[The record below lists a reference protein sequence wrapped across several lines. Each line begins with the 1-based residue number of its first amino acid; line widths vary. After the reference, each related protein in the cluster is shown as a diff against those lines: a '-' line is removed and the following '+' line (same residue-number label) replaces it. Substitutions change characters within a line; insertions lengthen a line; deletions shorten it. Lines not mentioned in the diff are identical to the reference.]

1 MSRLF
6 DEMPEEL
13 KMLLGIGSISPTD
26 LTGEKE
32 KTREEDFDFENPP
45 LTCPEIPDSVI
56 SEEVIKKL
64 VEARK
69 LMLEAKDLLLLNH
82 RGSSEIA
89 LAMKLSSSSPY
100 AQAQWLIFE
109 DYLQDAVVAV
119 NTCLHI
125 NDTGDNGIKKV
136 IDEATH
142 EKGVLAKDFVQRM
155 LIEKTL
161 SKALGL

>member
-13 KMLLGIGSISPTD
+13 KMLLGIGGISPTD

-69 LMLEAKDLLLLNH
+69 LMLEAKDLLNQK
-82 RGSSEIA
+82 GSSEVA
-89 LAMKLSSSSPY
+89 FAMKLSSSSPY

-109 DYLQDAVVAV
+109 DYLRDAVVAV

-125 NDTGDNGIKKV
+125 NDTEDNGIKKA
-136 IDEATH
+136 IDEAAH
-142 EKGVLAKDFVQRM
+142 EKGVLAEDFVQRM
-155 LIEKTL
+155 LIEKTF
-161 SKALGL
+161 SKVLGL

>member
-13 KMLLGIGSISPTD
+13 KMLLGIGGISPTD

-32 KTREEDFDFENPP
+32 KTRVEDFDFENPP

-69 LMLEAKDLLLLNH
+69 LMLEAKDLLNQK
-82 RGSSEIA
+82 GSSEVAFAI
-89 LAMKLSSSSPY
+89 KLSSSSPY

-109 DYLQDAVVAV
+109 DYLRDAVVAV

-136 IDEATH
+136 IDEAAH

>member
-69 LMLEAKDLLLLNH
+69 LMLEAKDLLNQK
-82 RGSSEIA
+82 GSSEVAFAI
-89 LAMKLSSSSPY
+89 KLSSSSPY

-109 DYLQDAVVAV
+109 DYLRDAVVAV

-136 IDEATH
+136 IDEAAH

>member
-1 MSRLF
+1 MEVS
-6 DEMPEEL
+6 P
-13 KMLLGIGSISPTD
+13 PTD

-32 KTREEDFDFENPP
+32 KTRVEDFDFENPP

-69 LMLEAKDLLLLNH
+69 LMLEAKDLLNQK
-82 RGSSEIA
+82 GSSEVAFAI
-89 LAMKLSSSSPY
+89 KLSSSSPY

-109 DYLQDAVVAV
+109 DYLRDAVVAV

-136 IDEATH
+136 IDEAAH

-155 LIEKTL
+155 LIGKTL
-161 SKALGL
+161 AKALGL

>member
-13 KMLLGIGSISPTD
+13 KMLLGIGGISPTD

-69 LMLEAKDLLLLNH
+69 LMLEAKDLLNQK
-82 RGSSEIA
+82 GSSEVA
-89 LAMKLSSSSPY
+89 FAMKMSSSSPY

-109 DYLQDAVVAV
+109 DYLRDAVVAV
-119 NTCLHI
+119 NTCLYI

-136 IDEATH
+136 IDEAAH

>member
-32 KTREEDFDFENPP
+32 KTRVEDFDFENPP

-69 LMLEAKDLLLLNH
+69 LMLEAKDLLNQK
-82 RGSSEIA
+82 GSSEVAFAI
-89 LAMKLSSSSPY
+89 KLSSSSPY

-109 DYLQDAVVAV
+109 DYLRDAVVAV

-136 IDEATH
+136 IDEAAH

>member
-13 KMLLGIGSISPTD
+13 KMLLGIGGISLTD

-45 LTCPEIPDSVI
+45 LTCPDIPDSIV
-56 SEEVIKKL
+56 SAEAIKKMA
-64 VEARK
+64 EARK
-69 LMLEAKDLLLLNH
+69 LMLEAKDLIMNKDNA
-82 RGSSEIA
+82 R
-89 LAMKLSSSSPY
+89 AMSFKLSQSSPY
-100 AQAQWLIFE
+100 AQVQWLILE
-109 DYLQDAVVAV
+109 DYMKDAVVAI

-125 NDTGDNGIKKV
+125 NDTGDNSIKKV
-136 IDEATH
+136 IDEAAH
-142 EKGVLAKDFVQRM
+142 KKGVLAKDFVQRM

>member
-1 MSRLF
+1 MSRMF

-45 LTCPEIPDSVI
+45 LTCPDIPDSIV
-56 SEEVIKKL
+56 SAEAIKKMA
-64 VEARK
+64 EARK
-69 LMLEAKDLLLLNH
+69 LMLEAKDLIMNKDNA
-82 RGSSEIA
+82 R
-89 LAMKLSSSSPY
+89 AMSFKLSQSSPY
-100 AQAQWLIFE
+100 AQVQWLILE
-109 DYLQDAVVAV
+109 DYMKDAVVAI

-125 NDTGDNGIKKV
+125 NDTGENSIKKV
-136 IDEATH
+136 IDDTAH
-142 EKGVLAKDFVQRM
+142 EQGILVKDLVRKI

-161 SKALGL
+161 EGILRL

>member
-1 MSRLF
+1 MSRMF

-69 LMLEAKDLLLLNH
+69 LMIEAKDLLTQK
-82 RGSSEIA
+82 GSSEVA
-89 LAMKLSSSSPY
+89 LAIKLSSSSPY

-109 DYLQDAVVAV
+109 DYLRDAVVAV

-136 IDEATH
+136 IDEAAH

-161 SKALGL
+161 SKVLGL

>member
-1 MSRLF
+1 MSRMF

-45 LTCPEIPDSVI
+45 LTCPDIPDSIV
-56 SEEVIKKL
+56 SAEAIKKMA
-64 VEARK
+64 EARK
-69 LMLEAKDLLLLNH
+69 LMLEAKDLIMNKDNA
-82 RGSSEIA
+82 R
-89 LAMKLSSSSPY
+89 AMSFKLSQSSPY
-100 AQAQWLIFE
+100 AQVQWLILE
-109 DYLQDAVVAV
+109 DYMKDAVVAI

-136 IDEATH
+136 IDEAAH

-155 LIEKTL
+155 LIGKTL

>member
-13 KMLLGIGSISPTD
+13 KMLLGLGGISPTD

-69 LMLEAKDLLLLNH
+69 LMLEAKDLLNQK
-82 RGSSEIA
+82 GSSEVAFAI
-89 LAMKLSSSSPY
+89 KLSSSSPY

-109 DYLQDAVVAV
+109 DYLRDAVVAV

-136 IDEATH
+136 IDEAAH

>member
-13 KMLLGIGSISPTD
+13 KMLLGIGSISSTD

-45 LTCPEIPDSVI
+45 LTCPDIPDSIV
-56 SEEVIKKL
+56 SAEAIKKMA
-64 VEARK
+64 EARK
-69 LMLEAKDLLLLNH
+69 LMLEAKDLIMNKDN
-82 RGSSEIA
+82 A
-89 LAMKLSSSSPY
+89 TAMSFKLSQSSPY
-100 AQAQWLIFE
+100 AQVQWLILE
-109 DYLQDAVVAV
+109 DYMKDAVVAI

-136 IDEATH
+136 IDEAAH

-161 SKALGL
+161 SKALGM

>member
-1 MSRLF
+1 MEVS
-6 DEMPEEL
+6 P
-13 KMLLGIGSISPTD
+13 PTD

-69 LMLEAKDLLLLNH
+69 LMLEARDLLNQK
-82 RGSSEIA
+82 GSSEVA
-89 LAMKLSSSSPY
+89 FAMKLSSSSPY

-109 DYLQDAVVAV
+109 DYLKDAVVAV

-136 IDEATH
+136 IDEAAH

-161 SKALGL
+161 SKVLGL

>member
-45 LTCPEIPDSVI
+45 LTCPDIPDSVI

-69 LMLEAKDLLLLNH
+69 LMLEAKDLLNQK
-82 RGSSEIA
+82 GSSEVA
-89 LAMKLSSSSPY
+89 FAMKMSSSSPY
-100 AQAQWLIFE
+100 AQAQWLIFG
-109 DYLQDAVVAV
+109 DYLKDAVVSV

-125 NDTGDNGIKKV
+125 NGTGDKGIKKA
-136 IDEATH
+136 IDEAAH

-155 LIEKTL
+155 LIENTL
-161 SKALGL
+161 SKVLGL

>member
-1 MSRLF
+1 
-6 DEMPEEL
+6 
-13 KMLLGIGSISPTD
+13 MLLGIGSISPTD

-32 KTREEDFDFENPP
+32 KTRVEDFDFENPP
-45 LTCPEIPDSVI
+45 VNCPEIPDSVI

-69 LMLEAKDLLLLNH
+69 LMLEAKDLLNQK
-82 RGSSEIA
+82 GSSEVAFAI
-89 LAMKLSSSSPY
+89 KLSSSSPY

-109 DYLQDAVVAV
+109 DYLRDAVVAV

-136 IDEATH
+136 IDEAAH

>member
-13 KMLLGIGSISPTD
+13 KMLFGLGGISPTD

-32 KTREEDFDFENPP
+32 KTRVEDFDFENPP

-69 LMLEAKDLLLLNH
+69 LMLEAKDLLTQK
-82 RGSSEIA
+82 GSSEIA

-109 DYLQDAVVAV
+109 DYLQDSVVAV

-136 IDEATH
+136 IDEAAH

>member
-13 KMLLGIGSISPTD
+13 KMLLGIGSISTD

-45 LTCPEIPDSVI
+45 LTCPDIPDSIV
-56 SEEVIKKL
+56 SAKAIKKMA
-64 VEARK
+64 EARK
-69 LMLEAKDLLLLNH
+69 LMLEAKDLIMNKDN
-82 RGSSEIA
+82 A
-89 LAMKLSSSSPY
+89 TAMSFKLSQSSPS
-100 AQAQWLIFE
+100 AQVPWLILG
-109 DYLQDAVVAV
+109 DYMKDAVVAI

-136 IDEATH
+136 IDEAAH

>member
-32 KTREEDFDFENPP
+32 KTRVEDFDFENPP

-69 LMLEAKDLLLLNH
+69 LMIEAKDLLNQK
-82 RGSSEIA
+82 GSSEVAFAI
-89 LAMKLSSSSPY
+89 KLSSSSPY

-109 DYLQDAVVAV
+109 DYLRDAVVAV

-136 IDEATH
+136 IDEAAH

-161 SKALGL
+161 EGILRL

>member
-13 KMLLGIGSISPTD
+13 KMLLGIGGISPTD

-69 LMLEAKDLLLLNH
+69 LMLEAKDLLNQK
-82 RGSSEIA
+82 GSSEVA
-89 LAMKLSSSSPY
+89 FAMKLSSSSPY

-109 DYLQDAVVAV
+109 DYLRDAVVAV

-136 IDEATH
+136 IDEAAH

-161 SKALGL
+161 SKVLGL

>member
-1 MSRLF
+1 MEVS
-6 DEMPEEL
+6 PP
-13 KMLLGIGSISPTD
+13 PTD

-45 LTCPEIPDSVI
+45 LTCPEILDSAI

-69 LMLEAKDLLLLNH
+69 LMIEAKDLLYN
-82 RGSSEIA
+82 GSSELS
-89 LAMKLSSSSPY
+89 LAMKLSNSSPY
-100 AQAQWLIFE
+100 AQAQWLILG
-109 DYLQDAVVAV
+109 DYLQDAVVAI
-119 NTCLHI
+119 NTCIHT

-136 IDEATH
+136 IDEAAH
-142 EKGVLAKDFVQRM
+142 EKGMLAKELVHHM

-161 SKALGL
+161 AKALGL

>member
-1 MSRLF
+1 MEVS
-6 DEMPEEL
+6 P
-13 KMLLGIGSISPTD
+13 PTD

-69 LMLEAKDLLLLNH
+69 LMLEAKDLLTH
-82 RGSSEIA
+82 KGSNEIA

-100 AQAQWLIFE
+100 AQAQCLIFE
-109 DYLQDAVVAV
+109 DYLRDAVVAV

-136 IDEATH
+136 IDEAAH

>member
-13 KMLLGIGSISPTD
+13 KMLLGIGGISPTD

-69 LMLEAKDLLLLNH
+69 LMLEAKDLLNQK
-82 RGSSEIA
+82 GSSEVAFAI
-89 LAMKLSSSSPY
+89 KLSSSSPY

-109 DYLQDAVVAV
+109 DYLRDAVVAV

-136 IDEATH
+136 IDEAAH

-155 LIEKTL
+155 LIGKTL
-161 SKALGL
+161 AKALGL

>member
-1 MSRLF
+1 MEVS
-6 DEMPEEL
+6 P
-13 KMLLGIGSISPTD
+13 PTD

-69 LMLEAKDLLLLNH
+69 LMLEAKDLLNQK
-82 RGSSEIA
+82 GSSEVAFAI
-89 LAMKLSSSSPY
+89 KLSSSSPY

-109 DYLQDAVVAV
+109 DYLRDAVVAV

-136 IDEATH
+136 IDEAAH

>member
-13 KMLLGIGSISPTD
+13 KMLLGIGGISPTD

-32 KTREEDFDFENPP
+32 KTRVEDFDFENPP

-69 LMLEAKDLLLLNH
+69 LMLEAKDLLNQK
-82 RGSSEIA
+82 GSSEVAFAI
-89 LAMKLSSSSPY
+89 KLSSSSPY

-109 DYLQDAVVAV
+109 DYLRDAVVAV

-136 IDEATH
+136 IDEAAH

-155 LIEKTL
+155 LIGKTL
-161 SKALGL
+161 AKALGL

>member
-13 KMLLGIGSISPTD
+13 KMLLGIGGISPPTD

-32 KTREEDFDFENPP
+32 KTRVEDFDFENPP

-69 LMLEAKDLLLLNH
+69 LMLEAKDLLNQK
-82 RGSSEIA
+82 GSSEVA
-89 LAMKLSSSSPY
+89 FAMKLSSSSPY

-109 DYLQDAVVAV
+109 DYLRDAVVAV

-136 IDEATH
+136 IDEAAH

>member
-69 LMLEAKDLLLLNH
+69 LMLEAKDLLNQK
-82 RGSSEIA
+82 GSSEVAFAI
-89 LAMKLSSSSPY
+89 KLSSSSPY

-109 DYLQDAVVAV
+109 DYMKDAVVAI

-136 IDEATH
+136 IDEAAH

>member
-13 KMLLGIGSISPTD
+13 KMLLGIGGISPTD

-69 LMLEAKDLLLLNH
+69 LMLEAKDLLNQK
-82 RGSSEIA
+82 GSSEVAFAI
-89 LAMKLSSSSPY
+89 KLSSSSPY

-109 DYLQDAVVAV
+109 DYLRDAVVAV

-136 IDEATH
+136 IDEAAH

>member
-1 MSRLF
+1 MSRMF

-13 KMLLGIGSISPTD
+13 KMLLGLGGISPTD

-32 KTREEDFDFENPP
+32 KTRVEDFDFENPP

-82 RGSSEIA
+82 RDSSEIA

-136 IDEATH
+136 IDEAAH

>member
-1 MSRLF
+1 
-6 DEMPEEL
+6 
-13 KMLLGIGSISPTD
+13 MLLGIGSISPPTD

-32 KTREEDFDFENPP
+32 KTRVEDFDFENPP

-69 LMLEAKDLLLLNH
+69 LMLEAKDLLNQK
-82 RGSSEIA
+82 GSSEVAFAI
-89 LAMKLSSSSPY
+89 KLSSSSPY

-109 DYLQDAVVAV
+109 DYLRDAVVAV

-136 IDEATH
+136 IDEAAH

>member
-13 KMLLGIGSISPTD
+13 KMLLGLGGISPTD

-69 LMLEAKDLLLLNH
+69 LMLEAKDLLLNH
-82 RGSSEIA
+82 KGSNEIA

-109 DYLQDAVVAV
+109 DYLRDAVVAV

-136 IDEATH
+136 IDEAAH

>member
-69 LMLEAKDLLLLNH
+69 LMIEAKDLLNQK
-82 RGSSEIA
+82 GSSEVAFAI
-89 LAMKLSSSSPY
+89 KLSSSSPY

-109 DYLQDAVVAV
+109 DYLRDAVVAV

-136 IDEATH
+136 IDEAAH

-161 SKALGL
+161 SKVLGL

>member
-1 MSRLF
+1 MSRMF

-13 KMLLGIGSISPTD
+13 KKLFELGGISPTD

-69 LMLEAKDLLLLNH
+69 LMLEAKDLLNH
-82 RGSSEIA
+82 IGSSEIA

-100 AQAQWLIFE
+100 AQVQWLIFE

-136 IDEATH
+136 IDEAAH

-161 SKALGL
+161 SKVLGL

>member
-69 LMLEAKDLLLLNH
+69 LMLEARDLLNQK
-82 RGSSEIA
+82 GSSEVA
-89 LAMKLSSSSPY
+89 FAMKLSSSSPY

-109 DYLQDAVVAV
+109 DYLKDAVVAV

-136 IDEATH
+136 IDEAAH

-161 SKALGL
+161 SKVLGL

>member
-1 MSRLF
+1 MSRMF

-13 KMLLGIGSISPTD
+13 KMLLGLGGISPTD

-69 LMLEAKDLLLLNH
+69 LMLEAKDLLLNH
-82 RGSSEIA
+82 KGSNEIA

-109 DYLQDAVVAV
+109 DYLRDAVVAV

-136 IDEATH
+136 IDEAAH
-142 EKGVLAKDFVQRM
+142 EKGVLSKDFVQRM

>member
-45 LTCPEIPDSVI
+45 LTCPDIPDSVI

-69 LMLEAKDLLLLNH
+69 LMLEAKDLLNQK
-82 RGSSEIA
+82 GSSEVA
-89 LAMKLSSSSPY
+89 FAMKLSSSSPY

-109 DYLQDAVVAV
+109 DYLRDAVVAV

-136 IDEATH
+136 IDEAAH

-161 SKALGL
+161 SKVLGL

>member
-6 DEMPEEL
+6 DEMLEEL
-13 KMLLGIGSISPTD
+13 KMLLGIGGISPTD

-69 LMLEAKDLLLLNH
+69 LMLEAKDLLNQK
-82 RGSSEIA
+82 GSSEVAFAI
-89 LAMKLSSSSPY
+89 KLSSSSPY

-109 DYLQDAVVAV
+109 DYLRDAVVAV

-136 IDEATH
+136 IDEAAH

>member
-45 LTCPEIPDSVI
+45 LTCPEILDSVI

-69 LMLEAKDLLLLNH
+69 LMLEAKDLLNQK
-82 RGSSEIA
+82 GSSEVAFAI
-89 LAMKLSSSSPY
+89 KLSSSSPY

-109 DYLQDAVVAV
+109 DYLRDAVVAV

-136 IDEATH
+136 IDEAAH

>member
-13 KMLLGIGSISPTD
+13 KMLLGLGGISPTD

-69 LMLEAKDLLLLNH
+69 LMIEAKDLLNQK
-82 RGSSEIA
+82 GSSEVAFAI
-89 LAMKLSSSSPY
+89 KLSSSSPY

-109 DYLQDAVVAV
+109 DYLRDAVVAV

-136 IDEATH
+136 IDEAAH